1 MKAMTHGPFWR
12 CDDLATA
19 IVRRLMARYG
29 PDITIAQSGSPGVDQ
44 SFPVA
49 CRALGVAIEYRKVEF
64 AHAGDF
70 RYQNREMLRPG
81 AGLCCILHRTAL
93 DERTKDLARQAIEMG
108 VPTYLIADGRG
119 VPRRLK
125 PDSGPLA

>member
-19 IVRRLMARYG
+19 IVRRLRARYG

-49 CRALGVAIEYRKVEF
+49 CGALGVAIENRKVEF

-70 RYQNREMLRPG
+70 RYQHREMLRPG
-81 AGLCCILHRTAL
+81 AGLCLILHRSAF
-93 DERTKDLARQAIEMG
+93 DERTKDLARQAIAAD
-108 VPTYLIADGRG
+108 VPTYLIADERG
-119 VPRRLK
+119 VPRRMSL
-125 PDSGPLA
+125 DSGPLA